1 MMNIR
6 KIIREEISRI
16 FREDAADDILGG
28 AVNDIGTM
36 LQADIENINGII
48 DTQKTNL
55 KNDKLVYKQDNQKKG
70 AISPKIG
77 NIDNPEKKGLE
88 RELPLVNQLNMEKE
102 KQIKD
107 LEDAQKGLATAK
119 VDLDKKQA
127 EIEKQ
132 SKMQAQKSGKQQT
145 TSVLPSLQSP
155 I

>member
-1 MMNIR
+1 MNIR
-6 KIIREEISRI
+6 KFIREEISRV
-16 FREDAADDILGG
+16 FREDATDDILGG

-48 DTQKTNL
+48 DTQRTNL
-55 KNDKLVYKQDNQKKG
+55 KNDKLVYKQDSQKKG

-107 LEDAQKGLATAK
+107 LENAQKGLATAK
-119 VDLDKKQA
+119 IDLDKKQA

-132 SKMQAQKSGKQQT
+132 SKMQAKNSGKEQT
-145 TSVLPSLQSP
+145 ASVLPSLQSP

>member
-6 KIIREEISRI
+6 KFIREEISRV
-16 FREDAADDILGG
+16 FREDASDDVLGS

-36 LQADIENINGII
+36 LQGDIENITGII
-48 DTQKTNL
+48 DTQRTNL

-77 NIDNPEKKGLE
+77 NVDNPEKKGLE
-88 RELPLVNQLNMEKE
+88 RELPLRNQLNMEKE

-107 LEDAQKGLATAK
+107 LEDAQKGLQTAK

-132 SKMQAQKSGKQQT
+132 SKMRVLGKVAG
-145 TSVLPSLQSP
+145 SMHCP
-155 I
+155 

>member
-1 MMNIR
+1 MNIR
-6 KIIREEISRI
+6 KIIREEISRV
-16 FREDAADDILGG
+16 FREDASDDILGG

-36 LQADIENINGII
+36 LQGDIENINGII

-55 KNDKLVYKQDNQKKG
+55 TNDKLVYKQDNQKKG
-70 AISPKIG
+70 ALSPKIG
-77 NIDNPEKKGLE
+77 SIDNPEKKGLE
-88 RELPLVNQLNMEKE
+88 REMPLRNQLNMEKE
-102 KQIKD
+102 RQIKD
-107 LEDAQKGLATAK
+107 LENAQKGLATAK

-132 SKMQAQKSGKQQT
+132 SKIQAQKSGKQQT

>member
-6 KIIREEISRI
+6 KFIREEISRV
-16 FREDAADDILGG
+16 FREDATDDILGG

-48 DTQKTNL
+48 DTQRTNL
-55 KNDKLVYKQDNQKKG
+55 KNDKLVYKQDSQKKG

-107 LEDAQKGLATAK
+107 LENAQKGLATAK
-119 VDLDKKQA
+119 IDLDKKQA

-132 SKMQAQKSGKQQT
+132 SKMQAKNSGKEQT
-145 TSVLPSLQSP
+145 ASVLPSLQSP